1 MPESVIKHTSTF
13 PTIVFKESKFELQ
26 EGKSVEFFAL
36 ALFAIALNIDSFA
49 VGVSYGVR
57 NIKLPVSSLAI
68 ISLMSMA
75 AITVSMMLGHAV
87 AGYFSPT
94 FAHRLGGMILLFIGI
109 WVLIQSLQEN
119 RRKKRKQTG
128 DEEDITNPLIQIH
141 LRSLG
146 LVIQILREP
155 SRADLDRSGIISSRE
170 AVLLGLALAM
180 DAFAAGFAVSMLGFN
195 IVFTAL
201 LVGLGHFIL
210 SYSGL
215 LAGMGMGATGLS
227 QKLSTL
233 PGFIL
238 IALGLFKIH

>member
-1 MPESVIKHTSTF
+1 M
-13 PTIVFKESKFELQ
+13 
-26 EGKSVEFFAL
+26 EFLAL

-57 NIKLPVSSLAI
+57 NIKLPVSSLFI

-87 AGYFSPT
+87 AGYFSPA
-94 FAHRLGGMILLFIGI
+94 FARRLGGVILLLIGI
-109 WVLIQSLQEN
+109 WVLVQSLREN
-119 RRKKRKQTG
+119 RQERHRQSG
-128 DEEDITNPLIQIH
+128 AEENTNNPLIQIR

-146 LVIQILREP
+146 LVVQILREP
-155 SRADLDRSGIISSRE
+155 SRADLDHSGFISSRE

-180 DAFAAGFAVSMLGFN
+180 DAFSAGFAVSMLGFN
-195 IVFTAL
+195 IIFTAL

-210 SYSGL
+210 TYLGL
-215 LAGMGMGATGLS
+215 VAGMGMGSTGLS
-227 QKLSTL
+227 QKLSAL

-238 IALGLFKIH
+238 IALGLLKIH